1 MGQSIH
7 IQKVSKQFVIAK
19 DQIVEALS
27 DISLDIAPGE
37 FVALIGPSGCGK
49 TSLLRMIAN
58 LELPTTG
65 EVLIGGKEPAFTI
78 SEKKLGMA
86 MQEHG
91 LMPWL
96 NSADN
101 IALAFR
107 LAGIPVDLK
116 RVDWLLNLVGLSDFR
131 RAKPG
136 QLSGGMRQRISI
148 ARSLALEPEVLLL
161 DEPFGALDA
170 VTRRQMN
177 QELQSI
183 LVDSSATTVLV
194 THSIEEAVLLAD
206 RVFLL
211 TSRPGRLE
219 KIETI
224 PFPRPRSLET
234 TRTIEFQDLA
244 YSLMEHLDGGFG

>member
-107 LAGIPVDLK
+107 LAGIPVD
-116 RVDWLLNLVGLSDFR
+116 
-131 RAKPG
+131 
-136 QLSGGMRQRISI
+136 
-148 ARSLALEPEVLLL
+148 
-161 DEPFGALDA
+161 
-170 VTRRQMN
+170 
-177 QELQSI
+177 
-183 LVDSSATTVLV
+183 
-194 THSIEEAVLLAD
+194 
-206 RVFLL
+206 
-211 TSRPGRLE
+211 
-219 KIETI
+219 
-224 PFPRPRSLET
+224 
-234 TRTIEFQDLA
+234 
-244 YSLMEHLDGGFG
+244 